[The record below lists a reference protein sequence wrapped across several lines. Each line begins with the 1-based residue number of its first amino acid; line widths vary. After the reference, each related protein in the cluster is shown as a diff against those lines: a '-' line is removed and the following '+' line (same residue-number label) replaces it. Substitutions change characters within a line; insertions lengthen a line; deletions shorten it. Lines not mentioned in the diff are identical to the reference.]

1 MIPKLGKSGKMISL
15 GIPAIH
21 DRLVQEVLRSI
32 LEPIFEAKFSSQS
45 YGFRPGRSCHI
56 ALK

>member
-1 MIPKLGKSGKMISL
+1 MRSL

-32 LEPIFEAKFSSQS
+32 IEPIFEAKFSPQS